1 MSVSMSPEEVER
13 DLRFA
18 IEAARVAGERVSAL
32 REAERWEGAML
43 ADIGDQAADG
53 YLQGLIAGRY
63 PDDGILSEET
73 RDSEA
78 RLAKER
84 AWIIDPLDGT
94 REYSQLR
101 EDWAVHVALTVGGRC
116 ALAAVGLPAQE
127 RLLWGVALE
136 GRERAGII
144 GEGELAR
151 GDSPCADAPR
161 IACSRSHTPAW
172 MERFAETIGAG
183 ELIPSGSVGNKAG
196 MLLLGVADVYVHRIG
211 LKEWDTCA
219 PETVARALGWTVSKL
234 RGDEHAYNQPDPV
247 NHEFVMCRPAWSER
261 VVAALAAC
269 GALDTDD

>member
-1 MSVSMSPEEVER
+1 MSEPMSPEEVER
-13 DLRFA
+13 DLQFA
-18 IEAARVAGERVSAL
+18 IEAARVAGERVTVL
-32 REAERWEGAML
+32 RETERWEGPML

-78 RLAKER
+78 RLSKER
-84 AWIIDPLDGT
+84 SWIIDPLDGT

-101 EDWAVHVALTVGGRC
+101 EDWAVHVALTIGGHC
-116 ALAAVGLPAQE
+116 ALAAVGLPAQNC
-127 RLLWGVALE
+127 LLWGVALP
-136 GRERAGII
+136 GSERAGII
-144 GEGELAR
+144 GEGELAT
-151 GDSPCADAPR
+151 GDTPSPDAPR

-172 MERFAETIGAG
+172 MERFSESLSAA
-183 ELIPSGSVGNKAG
+183 ELIPAGSVGNKVG

-219 PETVARALGWTVSKL
+219 PETVARALGWSVCKL
-234 RGDEHAYNQPDPV
+234 HGEEHIYNRPDPV
-247 NHEFVMCRPAWSER
+247 NHEFVMCRPAWTER

-269 GALDTDD
+269 GALELDD